1 MTGTRERRDWGQI
14 AILSFV
20 GLLALLLVFGLIRG
34 VASQGDFEAQ
44 QRTESCESD
53 YSYLLQSE
61 SYGHTAQNSHL
72 WDDFRADCDEQMV
85 ALSSYVDARA
95 TVRAAGNDC
104 VGLEER
110 IGAEL
115 LGMLE
120 SYGECDGVPLA
131 DGYEPSDAPAAKPTS
146 AAPTPVGEAQPAWP
160 GGAAVAWNEA
170 AAHVGTMQRVCGPLR
185 SVRTTEDGTFVN
197 IGKDY
202 PSADRFTFI
211 FWGIVLDPI
220 DSGSV
225 ICGRGEIYLYEGA
238 VAQMEMQDP
247 GALEIRR

>member
-1 MTGTRERRDWGQI
+1 MRRPELTPARNRSRRAHHADATPPKAHRWI
-14 AILSFV
+14 EV
-20 GLLALLLVFGLIRG
+20 K
-34 VASQGDFEAQ
+34 
-44 QRTESCESD
+44 
-53 YSYLLQSE
+53 
-61 SYGHTAQNSHL
+61 TA
-72 WDDFRADCDEQMV
+72 
-85 ALSSYVDARA
+85 
-95 TVRAAGNDC
+95 
-104 VGLEER
+104 
-110 IGAEL
+110 
-115 LGMLE
+115 
-120 SYGECDGVPLA
+120 
-131 DGYEPSDAPAAKPTS
+131 S

-185 SVRTTEDGTFVN
+185 SVRTTGDGTFVN

-211 FWGIVLDPI
+211 FWDIVLDPL

-247 GALEIRR
+247 GALEIWR